1 MYIVSDMS
9 KGKNPCFSRPATVL
23 WCAWWQIVQ
32 TFRPACS
39 RSTTFLWLAVTL
51 AAFILRPELMGVTS
65 LVRGLGLG
73 EAAYYALLHFFHSS
87 ALPTRRLTQ
96 IWLRTMVQF
105 LPRWIVTVHGRPVV
119 LVDALKN
126 AKEGKKMPAVRLW
139 HQESANNS
147 KPEYIMGHWLQGVS
161 LLVQSVGLPV
171 ALPISARLHGGV
183 RWSNRDRRTL
193 LNTLIQMILDLPW
206 ERLKVTVVGDAYYA
220 AAKLVKA
227 LLKLGHHLITRA
239 RSNAVAYEKAPV
251 SRGQRLG
258 RKPLYGRK
266 IKLGKLFATR
276 KKQFLS
282 APSPVYGEQ
291 QVSLTY
297 FSRDWL
303 WRPLGQMVR
312 YVLVNHPLRGR
323 LILICTDLT
332 MPPLEIIRLYGWRFK
347 IEVGF
352 RHAIHVLGAYGYHFW
367 MRLMEP
373 IRWGS
378 RDQHLHRRS
387 AAYRAGVR
395 RKMAAYE
402 RFIQIGLIAQGLLI
416 YLGMRF
422 RHVCWRCLQTYRRTA
437 RTSRPP
443 SEWTVIW
450 IMRSSWSEF
459 LRFSPKAEIL
469 KKFLLDRKAL
479 ETEPYSR
486 AYDPPSN
493 LDLAA

>member
-1 MYIVSDMS
+1 MVSDMS
-9 KGKNPCFSRPATVL
+9 KRKNSFSSRRVNVL
-23 WCAWWQIVQ
+23 WDAWWQIIQ
-32 TFRPACS
+32 SFRPACS
-39 RSTTFLWLAVTL
+39 RSTTFLWLAVVL
-51 AAFILRPELMGVTS
+51 AAFVLRPELLGVTS
-65 LVRGLGLG
+65 MVRGLGLG
-73 EAAYYALLHFFHSS
+73 EAAYYSLLHFFNSS
-87 ALPTRRLTQ
+87 ALKTGILTQ
-96 IWLRTMVQF
+96 CWLRTVLQCF
-105 LPRWIVTVHGRPVV
+105 KRWIVTVNGRPVV

-139 HQESANNS
+139 HQESSNNS

-161 LLVQSVGLPV
+161 LLVKSAGLPV
-171 ALPISARLHGGV
+171 AVPISARIHGGV

-193 LNTLIQMILDLPW
+193 LNTLIQMIKDLPW
-206 ERLKVTVVGDAYYA
+206 GLLKVTVVADAYYA
-220 AAKLVKA
+220 AAKLVEA
-227 LLKLGHHLITRA
+227 FLKSGHHLVTRA
-239 RSNAVAYEKAPV
+239 RSNAVAYQKAPV
-251 SRGQRLG
+251 SRRKGPG
-258 RKPLYGRK
+258 RKPFYGRK
-266 IKLGKLFATR
+266 IKLGKLFSAR

-291 QVSLTY
+291 DVKLTY
-297 FSRDWL
+297 FSQDWL
-303 WRPLGQMVR
+303 WRPLGRVVR

-323 LILICTDLT
+323 MILICTDLT

-367 MRLMEP
+367 MRTMEP

-378 RDQHLHRRS
+378 RDQHMHRRS
-387 AAYRAGVR
+387 PAYRERVR

-402 RFIQIGLIAQGLLI
+402 RFIQIGLISQGILI

-422 RHVCWRCLQTYRRTA
+422 RHVCWRSLNTYRRTA

-450 IMRSSWSEF
+450 IMRNSWHQF

-469 KKFLLDRKAL
+469 EKFLLDRKAL

-486 AYDPPSN
+486 VYVPPSP

>member
-1 MYIVSDMS
+1 MS
-9 KGKNPCFSRPATVL
+9 KRKPAFSSRRTTVL
-23 WCAWWQIVQ
+23 WDAWWQIVQ
-32 TFRPACS
+32 SFRPACS
-39 RSTTFLWLAVTL
+39 RGTTFLWLAAVL
-51 AAFILRPELMGVTS
+51 AAFVLRPELLGVTS

-87 ALPTRRLTQ
+87 ALKTDRLAQT
-96 IWLRTMVQF
+96 WLRTVFQF
-105 LPRWIVTVHGRPVV
+105 FPRWMVSVHGRPVV

-139 HQESANNS
+139 HQESSNNS
-147 KPEYIMGHWLQGVS
+147 KPEFIMGHWLQGVS
-161 LLVQSVGLPV
+161 LLVQSAGLPLAV
-171 ALPISARLHGGV
+171 PISARIHGGV

-193 LNTLIQMILDLPW
+193 LNTLIQMMMDLPW
-206 ERLKVTVVGDAYYA
+206 ESWKVTVVADAYYA

-227 LLKLGHHLITRA
+227 FLQAGHHLVTRA
-239 RSNAVAYEKAPV
+239 RSNAVAYRKAPV
-251 SRGQRLG
+251 SRVKRRG
-258 RKPLYGRK
+258 RKALYGRK
-266 IKLGKLFATR
+266 IKLGRLFSSR
-276 KKQFLS
+276 KNQFLS
-282 APSPVYGEQ
+282 APSPVYGEKH
-291 QVSLTY
+291 VNLTY

-303 WRPLGQMVR
+303 WRPLGQVVR
-312 YVLVNHPLRGR
+312 YVLVNHPLRGH

-387 AAYRAGVR
+387 EGYRAGVR
-395 RKMAAYE
+395 RKIAAYE
-402 RFIQIGLIAQGLLI
+402 RFIQIGLIAQGSLI

-422 RHVCWRCLQTYRRTA
+422 RHVCWRSLQTYRRTA

-450 IMRSSWSEF
+450 ILRRSWSEF
-459 LRFSPKAEIL
+459 LRVSPQAEIL
-469 KKFLLDRKAL
+469 DKFLRHRKTL

-486 AYDPPSN
+486 AYDPLSH
-493 LDLAA
+493 LDIAA